1 MMKIDEASRLI
12 VVVWN
17 MKQSWSIIKAD
28 RTCCWMPLFNHSGG
42 LALDQGSWM
51 KRSGWA
57 ESSRNTNKKWLRRR
71 FRHAKQRRETQLWQ
85 LLLMRFVG
93 AGGWFNDIYF
103 LNGTYNDI
111 HLYTCH
117 WWHRWST
124 SPLGVLQ
131 IMEAQKITMILHS
144 CNDAVKQDER
154 STLAICED
162 KLIIVNL

>member
-1 MMKIDEASRLI
+1 MMKIDETSRLI

-17 MKQSWSIIKAD
+17 MKQSWSIIKPD

-93 AGGWFNDIYF
+93 AGGWFMMIQWHLF

-111 HLYTCH
+111 YLYTIIYVSLMTQVIH
-117 WWHRWST
+117 KST
-124 SPLGVLQ
+124 RGPADYGGP
-131 IMEAQKITMILHS
+131 ENN
-144 CNDAVKQDER
+144 NDPA
-154 STLAICED
+154 
-162 KLIIVNL
+162 